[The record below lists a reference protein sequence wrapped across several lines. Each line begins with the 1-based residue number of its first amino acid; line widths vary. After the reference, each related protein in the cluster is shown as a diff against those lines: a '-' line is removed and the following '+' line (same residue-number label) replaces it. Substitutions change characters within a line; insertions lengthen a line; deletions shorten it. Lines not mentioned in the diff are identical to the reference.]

1 MRLSPSIPA
10 GAPRLRR
17 SLLALSLALG
27 SAAAVAQDTAP
38 TPDQIAERLR
48 IVERR
53 LGIAPVEGA
62 ASDGLAELDRRL
74 RAVEQRSEERRVGKE
89 CRCRWAGDLETKNR
103 EEDTQ

>member
-17 SLLALSLALG
+17 SLLALTLALG

-53 LGIAPVEGA
+53 PGIAPVQGA
-62 ASDGLAELDRRL
+62 ASDGLAELDRRPP
-74 RAVEQRSEERRVGKE
+74 AVAQGLDARDPRQAAPASQPPP
-89 CRCRWAGDLETKNR
+89 APTP
-103 EEDTQ
+103 QP